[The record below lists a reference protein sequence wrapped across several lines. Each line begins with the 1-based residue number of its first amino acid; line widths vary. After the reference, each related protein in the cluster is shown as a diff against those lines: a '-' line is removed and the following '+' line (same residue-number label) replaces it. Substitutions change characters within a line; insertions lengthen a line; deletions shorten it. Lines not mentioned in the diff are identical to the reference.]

1 MMKATVGTALV
12 IVAFFASAAQADANN
27 YYKFKKMEC
36 FARVTANGVT
46 QLAAR
51 PTFIVGTTAGEKNNL
66 RSMEVK
72 ARLVTGSGIFP
83 GPWGSAKTYDVQAD
97 GANRKIFSVLTPW
110 VGAGSDR
117 KVQVKIVWDRI
128 GKRDWVYENKLAFNK
143 GFCPV
148 E

>member
-1 MMKATVGTALV
+1 MGTALAMV
-12 IVAFFASAAQADANN
+12 TFFASAAQADANN

-51 PTFIVGTTAGEKNNL
+51 PTFIVGTTAGTKNNL

-72 ARLVTGSGIFP
+72 ARLVTGRATSRAP
-83 GPWGSAKTYDVQAD
+83 GFQWTIRRSTRWRQPQDFL
-97 GANRKIFSVLTPW
+97 GAHA
-110 VGAGSDR
+110 VGRCDSDR
-117 KVQVKIVWDRI
+117 KVQVKIVWDRV